1 MTKVKETFLKV
12 YVKPQEKEA
21 IAAAAKECRL
31 SMSAF
36 ARTLAL
42 GHSPTSCTDLD
53 KMDEL
58 MDVHANLG
66 RLGGLLK
73 MTLTNDER
81 LNDMGREMG
90 VATIDATLVD
100 IRATQ
105 AKLLELVDLTVKKAK
120 TVE

>member
-1 MTKVKETFLKV
+1 MTKAKETFLKV
-12 YVKPQEKEA
+12 YVKPHEKEA
-21 IAAAAKECRL
+21 IAEAAEACRL

-42 GHSPTSCTDLD
+42 GHHPTSCTDIE
-53 KMDEL
+53 KMDE
-58 MDVHANLG
+58 MMEIHANLG

-105 AKLLELVDLTVKKAK
+105 AKLLELVDLVATKAK
-120 TVE
+120 AGD

>member
-1 MTKVKETFLKV
+1 MTKAKETFLKV

-21 IAAAAKECRL
+21 IAAAAKECCL

-42 GHSPTSCTDLD
+42 GHRPTSCADIA

-105 AKLLELVDLTVKKAK
+105 AKLLELVDLSVKKAK